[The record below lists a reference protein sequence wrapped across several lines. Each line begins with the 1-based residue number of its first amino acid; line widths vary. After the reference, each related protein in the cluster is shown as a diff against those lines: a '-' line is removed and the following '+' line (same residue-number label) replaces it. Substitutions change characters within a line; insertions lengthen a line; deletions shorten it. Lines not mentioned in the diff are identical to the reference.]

1 MRKLAVL
8 GALALG
14 VLAHVAH
21 AGTLARRKEVPA
33 ELDVLYVP
41 PPGQLAPMAVG
52 YREALADLIWVRAL
66 IYSGSQ
72 LGSAQVDAVGRY
84 VDAITGLSPRFRRAY
99 LWGGITVVYGGQ
111 SSVTREMVDRAIG
124 IYRAGMR
131 EFPESHE
138 LLYPF
143 GMLLLTQSPSTP
155 GYSDEERKAMREE
168 GIELIRRAAAFG
180 ADPLVRQYAATL
192 VSEQGDQALTI
203 QFLESQLAQAEDEDH
218 RRMLRSKL
226 SRLVGRDATRRI
238 EDLHRDFTAERDA
251 KAPYVPDALW
261 AVLRDETR

>member
-1 MRKLAVL
+1 MRKLAVV

-14 VLAHVAH
+14 VLAHFAH
-21 AGTLARRKEVPA
+21 DRTLARREDAPP

-66 IYSGSQ
+66 IYSGSK
-72 LGSAQVDAVGRY
+72 LGEAQVDAIGRY
-84 VDAITGLSPRFRRAY
+84 VDAITGLSPRFERPY

-111 SSVTREMVDRAIG
+111 SNVTREMVDRAIA
-124 IYRAGMR
+124 IYRAGLR

-143 GMLLLTQSPSTP
+143 GMLLLTQVPSTP
-155 GYSDEERKAMREE
+155 GYDDAERKAMREE
-168 GIELIRRAAAFG
+168 GTELIRRAAAFG

-192 VSEQGDQALTI
+192 VSEHGDQALAI

-226 SRLVGRDATRRI
+226 SRLVGSEATRRI
-238 EDLHRDFTAERDA
+238 EDLRRAFTEERDA
-251 KAPYVPDALW
+251 RPPTCP
-261 AVLRDETR
+261 TRCGR

>member
-14 VLAHVAH
+14 LVAHLAH
-21 AGTLARRKEVPA
+21 GRTLARQQEVPP

-41 PPGQLAPMAVG
+41 PPGQLVPMAVG
-52 YREALADLIWVRAL
+52 YREALADLVWVRAL

-84 VDAITGLSPRFRRAY
+84 VDAITGLSPRFKRAY
-99 LWGGITVVYGGQ
+99 LWGGITAVYGGQ
-111 SSVTREMVDRAIG
+111 TNVTREMVDRAMA
-124 IYRAGMR
+124 IYRAGIR

-143 GMLLLTQSPSTP
+143 GMLLLTQVPSTP
-155 GYSDEERKAMREE
+155 GYSGEERKAMREE

-218 RRMLRSKL
+218 RRMLRTKL
-226 SRLVGRDATRRI
+226 SRLIGADATRRI
-238 EDLHRDFTAERDA
+238 ENLQRGFLEERDA
-251 KAPYVPDALW
+251 RAPYVPEALW